1 MNLLLSWFLF
11 SGNSTRKKGQKMA
24 FRSRIEIIHM
34 NKQYGLIISV
44 FIHVIIL
51 AIPVSMVVKDKIR
64 EVELF
69 VVIEETRNR
78 PARVITQRETLKQFK
93 PVQEKKLHPEEIKK
107 IVKPVE
113 ESITK
118 EYKQEVIESII
129 VDRNTIEEQLQ
140 QNKIDLPTEIKVQS
154 STGANIIKEI
164 DKPIE
169 TDFGSSVAPAFLH
182 RVMPEYPMLAKKL
195 GKEGKVVLRLTIDN
209 SGNLVDIEVIKKA
222 DYGFTEAAIEAVK
235 KSTFLPAKKDGKPV
249 ASKAILPIS
258 FILRR

>member
-1 MNLLLSWFLF
+1 M
-11 SGNSTRKKGQKMA
+11 
-24 FRSRIEIIHM
+24 IHM
-34 NKQYGLIISV
+34 SRHYGFIISF
-44 FIHVIIL
+44 FIHAIIL
-51 AIPVSMVVKDKIR
+51 AIPVSMAVKNKIQ

-69 VVIEETRNR
+69 VLIEEARNR
-78 PARVITQRETLKQFK
+78 PAQVIAQREIVKQEI
-93 PVQEKKLHPEEIKK
+93 PRHEKKLLPEKFT
-107 IVKPVE
+107 KPIE
-113 ESITK
+113 ELIPL
-118 EYKQEVIESII
+118 EQKQEMIEPI
-129 VDRNTIEEQLQ
+129 TEENNPIDIKNQ
-140 QNKIDLPTEIKVQS
+140 QNKIILKIDANVQT
-154 STGANIIKEI
+154 STQANIIKEADVPI
-164 DKPIE
+164 DTE
-169 TDFGSSVAPAFLH
+169 FGSSVAPAFLH